1 MLVSTYQRIKPL
13 INNQKIFFSHLKWM
27 VVDEVDT
34 LFETAK
40 LTSIT
45 EHMLV
50 AAKKA
55 QEKNPL
61 EIILSGT
68 TRSH

>member
-1 MLVSTYQRIKPL
+1 MSTYQRIKPL
-13 INNQKIFFSHLKWM
+13 ISNQKIYLSHLKWM

-45 EHMLV
+45 EHMLI
-50 AAKKA
+50 AAKKM
-55 QEKNPL
+55 Q
-61 EIILSGT
+61 
-68 TRSH
+68 

>member
-1 MLVSTYQRIKPL
+1 MDVLVSTYQRIKPL
-13 INNQKIFFSHLKWM
+13 ISNKQMYLSHLKWM

-40 LTSIT
+40 LTSIMD
-45 EHMLV
+45 HMLI

-55 QEKNPL
+55 Q
-61 EIILSGT
+61 
-68 TRSH
+68 